1 MLSAVHVLTFSHES
15 LAEEALNG
23 EEAGEVKPLP
33 PDHAA
38 AESEF
43 VPRSV
48 ISQHLDSIL
57 PLLGSP
63 LPEL

>member
-1 MLSAVHVLTFSHES
+1 MEKL
-15 LAEEALNG
+15 
-23 EEAGEVKPLP
+23 EAGEVKPLP